1 MSGLIEMCD
10 EIEMISWTSKNSG
23 LKRKLATVQECNAY
37 YNAMLSG
44 PAVAAAKERHKKY
57 AAAVAARAEEKAKE
71 QAALKAEKS
80 AKKTMPCSGCAV
92 VLNVPEGAAR
102 FRCPQCAAVNATAA
116 AEAAARGDAQGKIRR
131 VDPKFA
137 SGPSSQKQF
146 D

>member
-1 MSGLIEMCD
+1 MREGANAPGVPASQ
-10 EIEMISWTSKNSG
+10 
-23 LKRKLATVQECNAY
+23 RATKVMAVPLV
-37 YNAMLSG
+37 LSHA
-44 PAVAAAKERHKKY
+44 PAAAPAPAGE
-57 AAAVAARAEEKAKE
+57 VE
-71 QAALKAEKS
+71 
-80 AKKTMPCSGCAV
+80 TMPCSGCAV

-116 AEAAARGDAQGKIRR
+116 AEAAARGDVQGKIRR